1 MSKMLIFLVIFD
13 LNFVVFYVMLFNL
26 NVDMES
32 YQNDCMFVSG
42 FATSVAQLYLY
53 IYELDPQDIVMTL

>member
-13 LNFVVFYVMLFNL
+13 LNFVVFYVMFNL
-26 NVDMES
+26 NVDMKS

-53 IYELDPQDIVMTL
+53 I